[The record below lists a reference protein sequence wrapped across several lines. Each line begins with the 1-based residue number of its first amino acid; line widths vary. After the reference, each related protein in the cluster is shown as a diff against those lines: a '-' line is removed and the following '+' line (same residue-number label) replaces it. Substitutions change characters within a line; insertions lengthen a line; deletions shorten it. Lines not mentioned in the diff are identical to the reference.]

1 MEVFNFS
8 FNFILFYF
16 ILFLI
21 QNFRTKTENC
31 NCKSIGKKKKNYSIN
46 FFKKIFFFQ
55 IKKILDPKIL
65 LLDEATSALDSE
77 SEYLVHQALDNA
89 MKDRA
94 VLVIAHRLSTVQNAS
109 EVVVLKK
116 GVIVE
121 RGTHQN
127 LIEDKG
133 IYYDLVQR
141 QITKEKDSIE
151 IIEN

>member
-1 MEVFNFS
+1 MV
-8 FNFILFYF
+8 
-16 ILFLI
+16 
-21 QNFRTKTENC
+21 
-31 NCKSIGKKKKNYSIN
+31 KKKKNYSIN